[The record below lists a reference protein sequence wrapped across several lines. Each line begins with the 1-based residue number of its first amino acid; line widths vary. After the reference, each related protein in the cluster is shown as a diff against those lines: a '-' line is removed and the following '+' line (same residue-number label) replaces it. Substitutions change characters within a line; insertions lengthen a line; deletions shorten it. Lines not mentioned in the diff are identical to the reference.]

1 LQLKEFD
8 IILDIKRPIKNE
20 YIEVVQGDYG
30 TNVLNIQLR
39 DGLNNYDLTDTKTEI
54 VFAKPDGTTV
64 IQDENNG
71 VAVVNATEGRMTCTL
86 NTNTIASPG
95 KVVAEVRVSDLEGK
109 SLTTARF
116 NFFVRKP
123 LITDDAIES
132 TNEFPILN
140 QLITTTEGL
149 IQQVEQ
155 IEKQVP
161 ENVVDELNNLS
172 ALAGQLQSELNS
184 HKAEMATE
192 LFHSKSTDHNSRKAF
207 MTFVDDDGNSE
218 FYTKW
223 KPIIENKNIPV
234 TCALITG
241 RIGDSGYLTIN
252 QIKELKELGVE
263 FVSHSHDHSYL
274 GELTET
280 ELRTNFE
287 LSQAFLKQHGLTHDI
302 LVYPYGSQSILLR
315 QVARE
320 YFSCG
325 VDILEGINVPP
336 ISTYRLRRKGWCEA
350 GRTTLEDHKAVID
363 EVVANG
369 GWLIWKTHA
378 GYSDFTGEQLE
389 WISEII
395 DYARNLGVEI
405 VSVKEGLQ
413 KKGNPVDIGDIE
425 SHSWKNV
432 AIIDSEGNAYGQ
444 NIGSHKFISYSQ
456 SGIDIN
462 GDISQFT
469 KNCKTVF
476 QINSADVTPELGLP
490 VNRPGLLEVY
500 RGISD
505 SFGEQI
511 YHQYRTGFKYTRY
524 WDDNNSAWS
533 NWMLLNPVAYL
544 GLNGVTPD
552 TPPTDDK
559 LRGLFTITFINA
571 SGSTG
576 FPENSPG
583 LLLTYANYT
592 ANRFPRQEYTVYD
605 TNKKYTRY
613 WDDNNSAW
621 SNWMLLNPVV
631 YLGTNGV
638 TPDTPPTDK
647 KLRGLFT
654 ITFINT
660 SGSTGFPENKA
671 GLLLTYANNTVSRFP
686 RQEYTVYDTNKKY
699 TRYWDDTAW
708 TDWVQIGGG
717 SGSTANRPTDVHTGY
732 MYFDTTLG
740 KPVWWNGTVWVDAN
754 GETV

>member
-1 LQLKEFD
+1 MADFLNLPNKEGQDKQNQILQQIANTLGVTTDALNSAVNLANQAATNAENKIVD
-8 IILDIKRPIKNE
+8 IENRFQTLTTEQQQDA
-20 YIEVVQGDYG
+20 EVIDARQGKPSL
-30 TNVLNIQLR
+30 VANIQEFK
-39 DGLNNYDLTDTKTEI
+39 DE
-54 VFAKPDGTTV
+54 FA
-64 IQDENNG
+64 
-71 VAVVNATEGRMTCTL
+71 AH
-86 NTNTIASPG
+86 
-95 KVVAEVRVSDLEGK
+95 KV
-109 SLTTARF
+109 
-116 NFFVRKP
+116 
-123 LITDDAIES
+123 
-132 TNEFPILN
+132 
-140 QLITTTEGL
+140 
-149 IQQVEQ
+149 
-155 IEKQVP
+155 
-161 ENVVDELNNLS
+161 
-172 ALAGQLQSELNS
+172 
-184 HKAEMATE
+184 EMATE

-207 MTFVDDDGNSE
+207 MSFVDDDGESQ

-241 RIGDSGYLTIN
+241 RIGKSGYLTIN

-395 DYARNLGVEI
+395 DYARSLGVEI

-425 SHSWKNV
+425 NYSWKNV

-456 SGIDIN
+456 SGVDIS
-462 GDISQFT
+462 GDITQFT

-476 QINSADVTPELGLP
+476 QIDSADVTPELGLP

-500 RGISD
+500 RGTSN

-511 YHQYRTGFKYTRY
+511 YHRYKTGLKYTRY

-533 NWMLLNPVAYL
+533 DWMLLNPVAYL
-544 GLNGVTPD
+544 GRNGVTPD

-559 LRGLFTITFINA
+559 LNGLFTITFINA
-571 SGSTG
+571 YGSTG

-592 ANRFPRQEYTVYD
+592 GARFPRQEYTTLYD

-613 WDDNNSAW
+613 WDGSAW
-621 SNWMLLNPVV
+621 SDWMLLNPVV

-638 TPDTPPTDK
+638 TPDIPPSDK
-647 KLRGLFT
+647 KLKGLFT
-654 ITFINT
+654 ITFINS

-699 TRYWDDTAW
+699 TRYWNDTAW

-717 SGSTANRPTDVHTGY
+717 SGSTANRPNNVHIGY

-740 KPVWWNGTVWVDAN
+740 KPVWWNGTGWVDAT
-754 GETV
+754 GTTV